1 MRAFGSPGRVERTPA
16 RGCRDYQTGKRQWRS
31 ALEQQRETDA
41 PNVRGSGFARF
52 DRRQPHNDRVM
63 NKIKPLD
70 RQSLIDVALQTS
82 GSVEGALGM
91 SIKNDIP
98 VSGELAPDVELET
111 APVVDKLVLGRYEAR
126 GVRPATDISAEDLAC
141 VPYGGIGFMGIE
153 IDFIVS

>member
-1 MRAFGSPGRVERTPA
+1 
-16 RGCRDYQTGKRQWRS
+16 
-31 ALEQQRETDA
+31 
-41 PNVRGSGFARF
+41 
-52 DRRQPHNDRVM
+52 M

-126 GVRPATDISAEDLAC
+126 GVRRRPTFRRRTWRVC
-141 VPYGGIGFMGIE
+141 PTG
-153 IDFIVS
+153 VSVLWELKLIL

>member
-1 MRAFGSPGRVERTPA
+1 
-16 RGCRDYQTGKRQWRS
+16 
-31 ALEQQRETDA
+31 
-41 PNVRGSGFARF
+41 
-52 DRRQPHNDRVM
+52 M

-111 APVVDKLVLGRYEAR
+111 APGVTRRGASARRPTFRRRTWRVCPTGVSVLWELKLIL
-126 GVRPATDISAEDLAC
+126 
-141 VPYGGIGFMGIE
+141 
-153 IDFIVS
+153 

>member
-1 MRAFGSPGRVERTPA
+1 
-16 RGCRDYQTGKRQWRS
+16 
-31 ALEQQRETDA
+31 
-41 PNVRGSGFARF
+41 
-52 DRRQPHNDRVM
+52 M

-98 VSGELAPDVELET
+98 VSGELAP
-111 APVVDKLVLGRYEAR
+111 VDKLVLGRYEAR

>member
-1 MRAFGSPGRVERTPA
+1 
-16 RGCRDYQTGKRQWRS
+16 
-31 ALEQQRETDA
+31 
-41 PNVRGSGFARF
+41 
-52 DRRQPHNDRVM
+52 M

-111 APVVDKLVLGRYEAR
+111 ARWSINWFSGVTRRGASARRPTFRRRTWRVCPTGVSVLWELKLIL
-126 GVRPATDISAEDLAC
+126 
-141 VPYGGIGFMGIE
+141 
-153 IDFIVS
+153 

>member
-1 MRAFGSPGRVERTPA
+1 
-16 RGCRDYQTGKRQWRS
+16 
-31 ALEQQRETDA
+31 
-41 PNVRGSGFARF
+41 
-52 DRRQPHNDRVM
+52 M

-111 APVVDKLVLGRYEAR
+111 APVVDKLVLGRTRRGASAR
-126 GVRPATDISAEDLAC
+126 RPTFRRRTGVCATG
-141 VPYGGIGFMGIE
+141 VIGLWELKLIL
-153 IDFIVS
+153 

>member
-1 MRAFGSPGRVERTPA
+1 
-16 RGCRDYQTGKRQWRS
+16 
-31 ALEQQRETDA
+31 
-41 PNVRGSGFARF
+41 
-52 DRRQPHNDRVM
+52 M

-98 VSGELAPDVELET
+98 VSG
-111 APVVDKLVLGRYEAR
+111 
-126 GVRPATDISAEDLAC
+126 
-141 VPYGGIGFMGIE
+141 GFMGIE

>member
-1 MRAFGSPGRVERTPA
+1 
-16 RGCRDYQTGKRQWRS
+16 
-31 ALEQQRETDA
+31 
-41 PNVRGSGFARF
+41 
-52 DRRQPHNDRVM
+52 M
-63 NKIKPLD
+63 NKVKPLD

-82 GSVEGALGM
+82 GGVEGALGM

-98 VSGELAPDVELET
+98 VSGET

-126 GVRPATDISAEDLAC
+126 GIRPATDISAEDLAC

>member
-1 MRAFGSPGRVERTPA
+1 
-16 RGCRDYQTGKRQWRS
+16 
-31 ALEQQRETDA
+31 
-41 PNVRGSGFARF
+41 
-52 DRRQPHNDRVM
+52 M

-82 GSVEGALGM
+82 GSVEGALG
-91 SIKNDIP
+91 KNDIP

>member
-1 MRAFGSPGRVERTPA
+1 
-16 RGCRDYQTGKRQWRS
+16 
-31 ALEQQRETDA
+31 
-41 PNVRGSGFARF
+41 
-52 DRRQPHNDRVM
+52 M
-63 NKIKPLD
+63 NKVKPLD

-98 VSGELAPDVELET
+98 VSGELAPGVELET
-111 APVVDKLVLGRYEAR
+111 APVVDKLVLGRYEVR
-126 GVRPATDISAEDLAC
+126 GIRPATDISAEDLAR

>member
-1 MRAFGSPGRVERTPA
+1 
-16 RGCRDYQTGKRQWRS
+16 
-31 ALEQQRETDA
+31 
-41 PNVRGSGFARF
+41 
-52 DRRQPHNDRVM
+52 M

-98 VSGELAPDVELET
+98 VSGEL

>member
-1 MRAFGSPGRVERTPA
+1 
-16 RGCRDYQTGKRQWRS
+16 
-31 ALEQQRETDA
+31 
-41 PNVRGSGFARF
+41 
-52 DRRQPHNDRVM
+52 M

-111 APVVDKLVLGRYEAR
+111 APVVDKLVLGR
-126 GVRPATDISAEDLAC
+126 SAEDLAC

>member
-1 MRAFGSPGRVERTPA
+1 M
-16 RGCRDYQTGKRQWRS
+16 
-31 ALEQQRETDA
+31 
-41 PNVRGSGFARF
+41 
-52 DRRQPHNDRVM
+52 
-63 NKIKPLD
+63 
-70 RQSLIDVALQTS
+70 
-82 GSVEGALGM
+82 EGALGM
-91 SIKNDIP
+91 SLKNDIP

>member
-1 MRAFGSPGRVERTPA
+1 
-16 RGCRDYQTGKRQWRS
+16 
-31 ALEQQRETDA
+31 
-41 PNVRGSGFARF
+41 
-52 DRRQPHNDRVM
+52 M

-111 APVVDKLVLGRYEAR
+111 APVVDKLVLGRYEGAGRPPGDRHFGGGLGVCALR
-126 GVRPATDISAEDLAC
+126 GYRF
-141 VPYGGIGFMGIE
+141 YGN
-153 IDFIVS
+153 

>member
-1 MRAFGSPGRVERTPA
+1 
-16 RGCRDYQTGKRQWRS
+16 
-31 ALEQQRETDA
+31 
-41 PNVRGSGFARF
+41 
-52 DRRQPHNDRVM
+52 M

-82 GSVEGALGM
+82 GM

>member
-1 MRAFGSPGRVERTPA
+1 
-16 RGCRDYQTGKRQWRS
+16 
-31 ALEQQRETDA
+31 
-41 PNVRGSGFARF
+41 
-52 DRRQPHNDRVM
+52 M
-63 NKIKPLD
+63 NKINPLD
-70 RQSLIDVALQTS
+70 RQSLIDVALQTR

>member
-1 MRAFGSPGRVERTPA
+1 
-16 RGCRDYQTGKRQWRS
+16 
-31 ALEQQRETDA
+31 
-41 PNVRGSGFARF
+41 
-52 DRRQPHNDRVM
+52 M

-111 APVVDKLVLGRYEAR
+111 APVVDKLVLGRRRRGASAR
-126 GVRPATDISAEDLAC
+126 RPTISAEDLAC
-141 VPYGGIGFMGIE
+141 VLRG
-153 IDFIVS
+153 